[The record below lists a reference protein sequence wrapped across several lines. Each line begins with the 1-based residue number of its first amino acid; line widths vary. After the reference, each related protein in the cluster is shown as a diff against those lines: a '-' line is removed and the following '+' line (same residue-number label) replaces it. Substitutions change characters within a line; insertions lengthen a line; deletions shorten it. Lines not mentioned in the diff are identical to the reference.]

1 MKKVIKS
8 FLALSMAAFAL
19 ASCED
24 VPAPYEIPGS
34 ADNGGDTEL
43 PEGVY
48 LDQSFTSSLGD
59 FKSIGNNENI
69 AWEIDYSSA
78 CITGYKDY
86 GSGSKSNQA
95 GVTYLVSPE
104 IDLTNAKEAHV
115 EMTYA
120 LNYERA
126 DINTNNALLISKDYA
141 DDPTKATWV
150 AIPYSTE
157 GVNSSFDFVDVASNI
172 PADFI
177 GGKVRLALR
186 HTCTASQSS
195 TWEVKSLAVKEG
207 KAEVVNPGDNP
218 GDNPGGNLGEGE
230 YINETFATS
239 FGSFTVKTIKGL
251 PWIIDYSCAKATG
264 YVSPNTTPSESYI
277 VSQPINLSSS
287 KGACVNFDYILRYY
301 TNYGAAKPGVADK
314 VLITANYT
322 GDPSTTTW
330 TDITGTLTEGSDW
343 NTWYKYSVD
352 VPATLIGKDNVVL
365 ALYYACEDNSAT
377 WEVKNL
383 VVKEGKAESGST
395 GGDNTGDN
403 PGDNPGGTPGTVD
416 GNTITVKAADFG
428 LDNGTAL
435 GTLTL
440 SDSTTITFA
449 SGGNNNAPK
458 YYNSGTNFRMYPK
471 NTMTV
476 KSTKTIASITINCDN
491 FNGTIYNA
499 SGDITADPGTLA
511 TNDAVI
517 SITGINNATTTITD
531 VSQTSGAASQLRI
544 VSMSITY
551 AQ

>member
-218 GDNPGGNLGEGE
+218 GGNLGEGE

-287 KGACVNFDYILRYY
+287 NGACVNFDYILRYY

-343 NTWYKYSVD
+343 NIWYKYSVD
-352 VPATLIGKDNVVL
+352 VPAALIGKDNVVL
-365 ALYYACEDNSAT
+365 ALYYA
-377 WEVKNL
+377 
-383 VVKEGKAESGST
+383 
-395 GGDNTGDN
+395 
-403 PGDNPGGTPGTVD
+403 
-416 GNTITVKAADFG
+416 
-428 LDNGTAL
+428 
-435 GTLTL
+435 
-440 SDSTTITFA
+440 
-449 SGGNNNAPK
+449 
-458 YYNSGTNFRMYPK
+458 
-471 NTMTV
+471 
-476 KSTKTIASITINCDN
+476 
-491 FNGTIYNA
+491 
-499 SGDITADPGTLA
+499 
-511 TNDAVI
+511 
-517 SITGINNATTTITD
+517 
-531 VSQTSGAASQLRI
+531 
-544 VSMSITY
+544 
-551 AQ
+551 

>member
-104 IDLTNAKEAHV
+104 IDLTNAKEAYV

-126 DINTNNALLISKDYA
+126 DINTNNALLISKDYD

-177 GGKVRLALR
+177 GDKVRLALR

-207 KAEVVNPGDNP
+207 KTEDVNPG
-218 GDNPGGNLGEGE
+218 
-230 YINETFATS
+230 
-239 FGSFTVKTIKGL
+239 
-251 PWIIDYSCAKATG
+251 
-264 YVSPNTTPSESYI
+264 
-277 VSQPINLSSS
+277 
-287 KGACVNFDYILRYY
+287 
-301 TNYGAAKPGVADK
+301 
-314 VLITANYT
+314 
-322 GDPSTTTW
+322 
-330 TDITGTLTEGSDW
+330 GT
-343 NTWYKYSVD
+343 
-352 VPATLIGKDNVVL
+352 
-365 ALYYACEDNSAT
+365 
-377 WEVKNL
+377 
-383 VVKEGKAESGST
+383 
-395 GGDNTGDN
+395 
-403 PGDNPGGTPGTVD
+403 PGGTPGTVD
-416 GNTITVKAADFG
+416 GNTITVNAADFG

-440 SDSTTITFA
+440 SDGTTLTFA

-458 YYNSGTNFRMYPK
+458 YYKTGTNFRMYPK

-476 KSTKTIASITINCDN
+476 KATKTIASITIHCDN

-511 TNDAVI
+511 TDNAVI
-517 SITGINNATTTITD
+517 SITGINNATTTITN
-531 VSQTSGAASQLRI
+531 VSQNTKAASQLRI

>member
-218 GDNPGGNLGEGE
+218 GDNPGG
-230 YINETFATS
+230 
-239 FGSFTVKTIKGL
+239 
-251 PWIIDYSCAKATG
+251 
-264 YVSPNTTPSESYI
+264 
-277 VSQPINLSSS
+277 
-287 KGACVNFDYILRYY
+287 
-301 TNYGAAKPGVADK
+301 
-314 VLITANYT
+314 
-322 GDPSTTTW
+322 
-330 TDITGTLTEGSDW
+330 
-343 NTWYKYSVD
+343 
-352 VPATLIGKDNVVL
+352 
-365 ALYYACEDNSAT
+365 
-377 WEVKNL
+377 
-383 VVKEGKAESGST
+383 
-395 GGDNTGDN
+395 
-403 PGDNPGGTPGTVD
+403 TPGTVD
-416 GNTITVKAADFG
+416 GNTITVNAADFG
-428 LDNGTAL
+428 LDNNTAL

-440 SDSTTITFA
+440 SDGTTLTFA

-458 YYNSGTNFRMYPK
+458 YYKTGTNFRMYPK

-511 TNDAVI
+511 TDNAEI
-517 SITGINNATTTITD
+517 SITGINNATTTITN
-531 VSQTSGAASQLRI
+531 VSQNTKAASQLRI

>member
-86 GSGSKSNQA
+86 GSGSKANQA

-177 GGKVRLALR
+177 GERCVWPCATPAPPRSLPHGKLNLWLSKKEKRRL
-186 HTCTASQSS
+186 SI
-195 TWEVKSLAVKEG
+195 LAITL
-207 KAEVVNPGDNP
+207 AIT
-218 GDNPGGNLGEGE
+218 L
-230 YINETFATS
+230 
-239 FGSFTVKTIKGL
+239 
-251 PWIIDYSCAKATG
+251 
-264 YVSPNTTPSESYI
+264 
-277 VSQPINLSSS
+277 
-287 KGACVNFDYILRYY
+287 
-301 TNYGAAKPGVADK
+301 AA
-314 VLITANYT
+314 I
-322 GDPSTTTW
+322 W
-330 TDITGTLTEGSDW
+330 
-343 NTWYKYSVD
+343 
-352 VPATLIGKDNVVL
+352 
-365 ALYYACEDNSAT
+365 
-377 WEVKNL
+377 
-383 VVKEGKAESGST
+383 
-395 GGDNTGDN
+395 
-403 PGDNPGGTPGTVD
+403 
-416 GNTITVKAADFG
+416 VKANISMKPSP
-428 LDNGTAL
+428 L
-435 GTLTL
+435 L
-440 SDSTTITFA
+440 S
-449 SGGNNNAPK
+449 
-458 YYNSGTNFRMYPK
+458 
-471 NTMTV
+471 V
-476 KSTKTIASITINCDN
+476 H
-491 FNGTIYNA
+491 
-499 SGDITADPGTLA
+499 
-511 TNDAVI
+511 
-517 SITGINNATTTITD
+517 
-531 VSQTSGAASQLRI
+531 SQ
-544 VSMSITY
+544 
-551 AQ
+551 

>member
-1 MKKVIKS
+1 MKKVLKS
-8 FLALSMAAFAL
+8 ISALSLAVFAL

-34 ADNGGDTEL
+34 GDGSGDTEL
-43 PEGVY
+43 AEGVY
-48 LDQSFTSSLGD
+48 LDQSFATSLGE
-59 FKSIGNNENI
+59 FQSIGNNDNI

-104 IDLTNAKEAHV
+104 IDLTNATEAHV

-120 LNYERA
+120 LNYERG

-141 DDPTKATWV
+141 GDPTTATWT
-150 AIPYSTE
+150 AIPYATD

-172 PADFI
+172 PAEFA

-186 HTCTASQSS
+186 HTCTTSQSS
-195 TWEVKSLAVKEG
+195 TWEVKSLAVKDG
-207 KAEVVNPGDNP
+207 KVEENITPGENPGDNP
-218 GDNPGGNLGEGE
+218 GSNLGEGE

-239 FGSFTVKTIKGL
+239 FGTFSVKTIKGL
-251 PWIIDYSCAKATG
+251 PWVIDYSSAKATG
-264 YVSPNTTPSESYI
+264 YVNPTTTPSQSYI
-277 VSQPINLSSS
+277 VSQPIDLSAS
-287 KGACVNFDYILRYY
+287 KGAYVSFDYILRYY
-301 TNYGAAKPGVADK
+301 TNYGEAKPGVEDK
-314 VLITANYT
+314 VLITDNYT
-322 GDPSTTTW
+322 GDPTTTTW

-343 NTWYKYSVD
+343 DTWYKYAVNIPVS
-352 VPATLIGKDNVVL
+352 LIGKSNVVL

-383 VVKEGKAESGST
+383 LVKEGAAEST
-395 GGDNTGDN
+395 DT
-403 PGDNPGGTPGTVD
+403 PGDEPGGGTGVVD

-435 GTLTL
+435 DKLTL
-440 SDSTTITFA
+440 ADGTTLTFA

-458 YYNSGTNFRMYPK
+458 YYNTGTNFRMYPK

-476 KSTKTIASITINCDN
+476 KAAKTIASITINCDN
-491 FNGTIYNA
+491 YNGTIYNA
-499 SGDITADPGTLA
+499 SGDITAEPGTVA
-511 TNDAVI
+511 TSDATVNV
-517 SITGINNATTTITD
+517 TGINNATTTITD
-531 VSQTSGAASQLRI
+531 ASTTTGAPSQLRI
-544 VSMSITY
+544 VSLSITY